1 MNFLGFFFYNI
12 EKKQSGSWCFLDKLY
27 IQLYLLKID
36 WYWKRIYSVKV
47 VVFAIAYI
55 YRVCVIYEQMFL
67 FFVMFKQIN
76 ITVFGKLSFNY
87 WLHHPTVISNSE
99 NIKNKYFFTKNNFS
113 KIKIKKTILLSIKF
127 PSNRQ
132 RALLEKTNDQGDLL
146 LYGSLPVSLR
156 LYLPALLK
164 EASK

>member
-1 MNFLGFFFYNI
+1 
-12 EKKQSGSWCFLDKLY
+12 
-27 IQLYLLKID
+27 
-36 WYWKRIYSVKV
+36 
-47 VVFAIAYI
+47 
-55 YRVCVIYEQMFL
+55 
-67 FFVMFKQIN
+67 MFKQIN
-76 ITVFGKLSFNY
+76 ITVYGKLSLKY
-87 WLHHPTVISNSE
+87 LLHHPSVISNSE

-113 KIKIKKTILLSIKF
+113 KIKIKKSIILLIKF

-132 RALLEKTNDQGDLL
+132 RALLEKTNDKGDLL